1 MSAVT
6 TLPPK
11 PAANASPGRGR
22 LTQARVIKSEVLKL
36 ASLRSTRYSLLAGC
50 LAMVLM
56 PVAIAI
62 FTMTQWAHLN
72 PDDRDLDA
80 INNAVS
86 GYQLAQLAVGVLG
99 VLVITGEYSTG
110 SIRSTF
116 MAVPK
121 RLPVLWAKLLVFCS
135 ATFALMLVSAF
146 VAFLVTQP
154 ILHQHG
160 LDKSLGD
167 PHAVRCIIGA
177 ALYLTVI
184 GALGVG
190 LGTLIRNTAGGIA
203 TFVGILFV
211 LPGVTALLP
220 HATAESVNRF
230 LPVNAGSAVLTSR
243 FEAFHRHLSP
253 WIGFG
258 VFCLYAAIAISV
270 AAVKL
275 VQRDV

>member
-1 MSAVT
+1 LRV
-6 TLPPK
+6 
-11 PAANASPGRGR
+11 
-22 LTQARVIKSEVLKL
+22 ARSEWTKFI
-36 ASLRSTRYSLLAGC
+36 SLRSTLWSLGVGTLLTIGFPILFAALTASHWSHMSAGDRAGRQPLDIALAG
-50 LAMVLM
+50 VN
-56 PVAIAI
+56 V
-62 FTMTQWAHLN
+62 
-72 PDDRDLDA
+72 
-80 INNAVS
+80 
-86 GYQLAQLAVGVLG
+86 AQLAIAVLG